1 MQVPAGEPV
10 AGGQSVDLA
19 TAMTGEALQPLLRN
33 QEFLDK
39 VRILKSFIVN
49 NISLG
54 EGFPPGWRGGEGG
67 DSD

>member
-39 VRILKSFIVN
+39 VRIEESLHFILN
-49 NISLG
+49 NI
-54 EGFPPGWRGGEGG
+54 F
-67 DSD
+67 